1 MELKV
6 NISGYEGPLDLLL
19 DLSKKQKVDIKKISI
34 LELADQYL
42 RFIESNLNNLKLS
55 ADYLVM
61 ASLLAFLKSKLL
73 LPADDSNEIQEIEED
88 ITNRLIHYSA
98 IKELGKKIFQLPQQG
113 KNFLYVNTKNDFSI
127 SNKLVPKVSLQDLI
141 LKYAEILKKKTT
153 LKIISDKDNL
163 YTIEDGKKWLEI
175 FFKSE
180 LKKKWNFLFN
190 FLPKKLY
197 DNQVKKSAVIS
208 LLLASLNNVK
218 YGKIEMNQQKHFDN
232 IMIKEKL

>member
-42 RFIESNLNNLKLS
+42 KFIEINLDNLKLS

-73 LPADDSNEIQEIEED
+73 LPVDDSDEIQEIEED
-88 ITNRLIHYSA
+88 ITKRLIHYSA
-98 IKELGKKIFQLPQQG
+98 IRELGKQIFELPQQG
-113 KNFLYVNTKNDFSI
+113 KNFLYVNIKNDFSI
-127 SNKLVPKVSLQDLI
+127 SNKLVPRVSLQDLI

-163 YTIEDGKKWLEI
+163 YTIEDGKRWLE
-175 FFKSE
+175 FF
-180 LKKKWNFLFN
+180 F
-190 FLPKKLY
+190 
-197 DNQVKKSAVIS
+197 
-208 LLLASLNNVK
+208 
-218 YGKIEMNQQKHFDN
+218 
-232 IMIKEKL
+232 

>member
-42 RFIESNLNNLKLS
+42 KFIEINLKDLKLS

-61 ASLLAFLKSKLL
+61 ASLLAFWKSKLL
-73 LPADDSNEIQEIEED
+73 LPNDDSGEIQEIEDD

-98 IKELGKKIFQLPQQG
+98 IKELGKKIFQLPQEG

-127 SNKLVPKVSLQDLI
+127 SNKLVPKISLQDLI
-141 LKYAEILKKKTT
+141 LKYAEILKKTTT
-153 LKIISDKDNL
+153 LKIISDKDYL
-163 YTIEDGKKWLEI
+163 FTIEDGTKWLDF

-180 LKKKWNFLFN
+180 LKKQWNYLFN
-190 FLPKKLY
+190 FLPKKIY

-218 YGKIEMNQQKHFDN
+218 NGKIEMNQQIHFDK

>member
-42 RFIESNLNNLKLS
+42 KFIEINLDNLKLS

-73 LPADDSNEIQEIEED
+73 LPVDDSDEIQEIEED
-88 ITNRLIHYSA
+88 ITKRLIHYSA
-98 IKELGKKIFQLPQQG
+98 IRELGKQIFELPQQG
-113 KNFLYVNTKNDFSI
+113 KNFLYVNIKNDFSI
-127 SNKLVPKVSLQDLI
+127 SNKLVPRVSLQDLI

-163 YTIEDGKKWLEI
+163 YTIEDGKRWLEF

-218 YGKIEMNQQKHFDN
+218 NGKIEMNQQKHFDN